1 MKNYTKISI
10 FSLVMS
16 LFLFLDLV
24 TSELQP
30 NQSTIMPKLYDM
42 LQNNSYIPPSSF
54 AWNSVS
60 KSSNPCFWSGVSCS
74 NDAFIT
80 KLSFSSFQI
89 SSSDILHVV
98 CGIDSLESLDLSN
111 NHFSSIT
118 SEFLNSCGRL
128 DGLKELNFSRNKLSG
143 SLPSFQGFLKLELLD
158 LSHNSLSGKVD
169 MQLND
174 GLDSLRSLNL
184 SFNQFNGYIPENLV
198 RLRYL
203 EGLQLSSNQFE
214 GQIPANISLLEN
226 LSLIDLSGNKLS
238 GSIPESF
245 GNFPKLG
252 TLVLS
257 FNNLSGGIPLFLMS
271 IKSLWRF
278 AANSNRFSGNVP
290 SAITKDLK
298 YLDLSY
304 NELSGTIA
312 ESLLSW
318 PNLEAIDLSYNNLEG
333 PLPTNLSAS
342 LIRLRLG
349 GNHINGTLPGGSL
362 GRLQKLMYLEMEN
375 NTMVGGIPL
384 ELASCQNLALL
395 NLAQNSLSGTLPRAL
410 SNLTN
415 LQELKLQQN
424 KLSGEIP
431 REIGRLQKLQ
441 KLNIS
446 CNSLN
451 GTIPSEMTSLNS
463 LLNLDLRVNNLSGL
477 IPVSV
482 GNLSSL
488 LELQLG
494 GNQLRGFIPSMPTK
508 LQIALN
514 LSSNLFKGRIPST
527 FSELQDLDVLDLSNN
542 MFIGEIPESL
552 TTLSG
557 LSQLILTNNQLSGV
571 KPKFN
576 PLVTVST
583 EGNLDLKNATSPT
596 TSYANSSTN
605 RRKSVLIGVTI
616 AVASAVF
623 AVSFFGLV
631 AVFIYKKY
639 FKINDKQLHA
649 EEELP
654 QPQLIGASLLTENG
668 IHRSKIDF
676 KKAMEVVAD
685 ELNVIM
691 RTKFCSYYKAPMS
704 SGTTYLV
711 KKLKWSHKIL
721 QLGNHDKFGEEVE
734 SLGKLSNSNVMIPLA
749 YVLTVDDAYLFYD
762 FIPYGT
768 LFDAL
773 HGNSSNFLDWAS
785 RYSIALGVAQ
795 GVAFLHGC
803 NRGPIR
809 LLDLCSKSIFLKSEN
824 ESMVADIE
832 LCKVIDPSKST
843 GSLSTIA
850 GSIGYI
856 PPEYAYTMRVTM
868 AGNVYSFGVILL
880 ELVTG
885 KPAVSQGTELAKLV
899 CSNTAQQEKWDHV
912 LDFSVSGK
920 SPAVRSQ
927 MLAVLKV
934 ALACVNTSPEA
945 RPKMKSVLRMLLNSR
960 GK

>member
-30 NQSTIMPKLYDM
+30 NQTTIMTKLYDM

-174 GLDSLRSLNL
+174 GLDSLKSLNL

-290 SAITKDLK
+290 SEMTKDLK

-304 NELSGTIA
+304 NELSGTIP

-384 ELASCQNLALL
+384 ELASCQKLALL
-395 NLAQNSLSGTLPRAL
+395 NLAQNSLSGTLPRVL

-446 CNSLN
+446 WNSLN

-463 LLNLDLRVNNLSGL
+463 LLNLDLRVNNLS
-477 IPVSV
+477 
-482 GNLSSL
+482 
-488 LELQLG
+488 
-494 GNQLRGFIPSMPTK
+494 
-508 LQIALN
+508 
-514 LSSNLFKGRIPST
+514 GRIPST

-576 PLVTVST
+576 PFVIVST

-676 KKAMEVVAD
+676 TKAMEVVAD

-691 RTKFCSYYKAPMS
+691 RTKFCSYYKAPMP

-721 QLGNHDKFGEEVE
+721 QLGNHDKFGEELE

-773 HGNSSNFLDWAS
+773 HGNSSTFLDWAS

-885 KPAVSQGTELAKLV
+885 KPAVSQGTELTKLV

-945 RPKMKSVLRMLLNSR
+945 RPQMKSVLRMLLNSR
-960 GK
+960 